1 MTLLSK
7 DLQGTINPST
17 LFLYKKAM
25 ASSRKYQGFPLVFW
39 LLGITWWIWIPQ
51 GATCFSVRFK
61 ENPRMKFGWRG
72 QRFPSNRCHK
82 WSGHKI
88 QMCDPKVN
96 HSPALASSS
105 RDASISKEP
114 GDNNERN
121 FIIWFLVVFFFG
133 HPSSAVFGFIMLKVW
148 TSLGSCSL
156 RLGQLCRFAWR
167 GAGASFLSVFLSL
180 VGIVGIAALWPTPSP
195 FVGFALLLV
204 GAGAEEF
211 SKFIALIWL
220 SWSSAKVWQ
229 RNPES
234 DWPKNPRV
242 LMIAGLCVGVGF
254 MVIEN
259 KLKVNFEWQ
268 RLHIISQELLRPRH
282 LDFNWPV
289 VWGHFMGMFI
299 RDVVI
304 CNTHPYYCGIAA
316 GQFASSVSKKSLT
329 ILDWLR
335 ILWLPS
341 VLHFTHNVCGFADL
355 KGLRWTVDVLTFL
368 LFVCLWRKKGQQK

>member
-1 MTLLSK
+1 ME
-7 DLQGTINPST
+7 
-17 LFLYKKAM
+17 F
-25 ASSRKYQGFPLVFW
+25 
-39 LLGITWWIWIPQ
+39 
-51 GATCFSVRFK
+51 
-61 ENPRMKFGWRG
+61 
-72 QRFPSNRCHK
+72 QRFPSDRRSK
-82 WSGHKI
+82 WCLKI
-88 QMCDPKVN
+88 LCDPKVN

-105 RDASISKEP
+105 TDVAISKDTEK
-114 GDNNERN
+114 NVRN
-121 FIIWFLVVFFFG
+121 FIIWFLVVCLVG
-133 HPSSAVFGFIMLKVW
+133 HPISAVFGFIMLKAW

-167 GAGASFLSVFLSL
+167 GAGASYLSVFLSL
-180 VGIVGIAALWPTPSP
+180 VGSVPLILLWPTPSP
-195 FVGFALLLV
+195 FAGFALLLL
-204 GAGAEEF
+204 GAGVEEF

-229 RNPES
+229 RDPAS
-234 DWPKNPRV
+234 DWPKNQRV

-259 KLKVNFEWQ
+259 KTKVNFEWE
-268 RLHIISQELLRPRH
+268 RLHAISQYLQIPRH
-282 LDFNWPV
+282 LDFDWPV
-289 VWGHFMGMFI
+289 VWGKFMVMFI

-316 GQFASSVSKKSLT
+316 GQFASSVSSKSLT

-341 VLHFTHNVCGFADL
+341 VLHFTHNVCSFANL

-368 LFVCLWRKKGQQK
+368 LFIRLWRKKGQQK